1 MIAPSWNYEHK
12 NFINENF
19 IEILDKL
26 LSKDLKVIFRPH
38 PEHYKRS
45 KKILKKIKEKFLSK
59 NFLFDENM
67 ENIESMEKA
76 KCLITDSSGIAIE
89 YILTLKRP
97 VLYLDEFDKIHNKEF
112 SNYDSLKTVDREIKE
127 NFGYL
132 IKKQDFQNIDM
143 VINEASEDFKKKL
156 SKLDDFKNNTFA
168 NCGNTKNYF
177 AKISKEIL

>member
-1 MIAPSWNYEHK
+1 M
-12 NFINENF
+12 
-19 IEILDKL
+19 DKL
-26 LSKDLKVIFRPH
+26 LSKNLKVIFRPH

-45 KKILKKIKEKFLSK
+45 KKILKKIKNKFLSK

-112 SNYDSLKTVDREIKE
+112 SNYENLKTVDREIKE

-132 IKKQDFQNIDM
+132 IKKNDFQHIDIL
-143 VINEASEDFKKKL
+143 INEASEDFKGKL
-156 SKLDDFKNNTFA
+156 SQLDDFKNNTFS
-168 NCGNTKNYF
+168 NCGNTKDYF